1 MTRTD
6 SRGPLSR
13 FLGELYENLRTVL
26 MILTAVVV
34 LDVLAWVSSEE
45 ESPRMPHGSVDPV
58 VGVNM
63 LVYHHPRLSSHTG
76 RTIIVGDGD
85 RSVLFTAA
93 GEYGGHDVCKEGW
106 KREEGE

>member
-1 MTRTD
+1 
-6 SRGPLSR
+6 
-13 FLGELYENLRTVL
+13 

-45 ESPRMPHGSVDPV
+45 ESPRMPHGSVGQM

-63 LVYHHPRLSSHTG
+63 LVYHHPQLSAHNG

>member
-1 MTRTD
+1 MPRTD
-6 SRGPLSR
+6 SKWPLSR

-45 ESPRMPHGSVDPV
+45 SSPRMPHGSVEQV
-58 VGVNM
+58 VAVNM
-63 LVYHHPRLSSHTG
+63 LVYHHPQVSCHNG
-76 RTIIVGDGD
+76 RTIIAGDGD

-93 GEYGGHDVCKEGW
+93 GEYGGHGGGSEEW
-106 KREEGE
+106 KREQGE